1 MLGGH
6 LSTFHPRRKG
16 FEERMTTLFSL
27 LELFGQISIFVFP
40 ATAAILLILSL
51 TRPAWADWL
60 LLALAG
66 SIWPLEVTF
75 PNGSAH
81 KAELLLLATLIIFQ
95 FARYLR
101 ARRRNAAARDR
112 KKLLAQAVCLTLF
125 TLTFSLLNMLAALY
139 ASC

>member
-1 MLGGH
+1 
-6 LSTFHPRRKG
+6 
-16 FEERMTTLFSL
+16 MTTLFSL
-27 LELFGQISIFVFP
+27 LELFGLISIFVFP
-40 ATAAILLILSL
+40 AAAVILLILSL

-75 PNGSAH
+75 PNGSAF
-81 KAELLLLATLIIFQ
+81 KAQILLLSALMIFQ

-112 KKLLAQAVCLTLF
+112 KKLLAQAVCLMLYS
-125 TLTFSLLNMLAALY
+125 LTFSLLSILGAIY